1 MSKSVKRALVTGA
14 GRGLGRHLTQGLLDR
29 GWQVLACQRD
39 QHDEGPPQ
47 HPALTVLQLEQ
58 GNADSIR
65 ALARAV
71 AEHSLD
77 LLLINAA
84 VRGDTGGLPGFSASD
99 FLDVMAIN
107 VAGPMLLVQ
116 SLIAQMPNSGKIA
129 FISSRAGS
137 IAEGAD
143 PDGDYSYCASKAA
156 LNRLMVKLADDYPQT
171 FLALHPGWL
180 RTDMGGLDAELD
192 PAVSADALLD
202 LIERA
207 RSADS
212 GTFRAWNGESVRW

>member
-14 GRGLGRHLTQGLLDR
+14 GRGLGWHLTLGLLSR

-39 QHDEGPPQ
+39 PPKHGLAQ
-47 HPALTVLQLEQ
+47 HPALTILPLDQ
-58 GNADSIR
+58 GSPESISE
-65 ALARAV
+65 LARAV
-71 AEHSLD
+71 AEQPLD

-84 VRGDTGGLPGFSASD
+84 VRGDTGGLSSFSARD
-99 FLDVMAIN
+99 FLEVMTIN

-116 SLIAQMPNSGKIA
+116 SLIAQMPSSGKIA

-137 IAEGAD
+137 MSEGAD

-156 LNRLMVKLADDYPQT
+156 LNRLIVKLADDCPQI

-180 RTDMGGLDAELD
+180 KTDMGGLGAELD

-202 LIERA
+202 LIEMA
-207 RSADS
+207 TSADS
-212 GTFRAWNGESVRW
+212 GTFRAWNGDRVRW

>member
-1 MSKSVKRALVTGA
+1 MSKNARRALVTGA

-39 QHDEGPPQ
+39 RQEQGPRR
-47 HPALTVLQLEQ
+47 HPALTVLPLDQ
-58 GNADSIR
+58 GDPVSICE
-65 ALARAV
+65 LARAV
-71 AEHSLD
+71 AEQPLD

-84 VRGDTGGLPGFSASD
+84 VRGDTYGLPGFSAHD

-116 SLIAQMPNSGKIA
+116 SLIAKMPTSGKIA

-137 IAEGAD
+137 LAEGAD

-156 LNRLMVKLADDYPQT
+156 LNRLMVKLADDYPQV

-180 RTDMGGLDAELD
+180 KTDMGGPGAELD
-192 PAVSADALLD
+192 PVVSADALLA
-202 LIERA
+202 LIEKA
-207 RSADS
+207 TCSDS
-212 GTFRAWNGESVRW
+212 GTFRAWNGETVGW

>member
-1 MSKSVKRALVTGA
+1 MSKSAKRALVTGA
-14 GRGLGRHLTQGLLDR
+14 GRGLGWHLTQGLLGR
-29 GWQVLACQRD
+29 GWQVLACWRD
-39 QHDEGPPQ
+39 PPEQGQAQ
-47 HPALTVLQLEQ
+47 HPALTVLPLDQ
-58 GNADSIR
+58 GNPASIC

-71 AEHSLD
+71 AAQPLD

-84 VRGDTGGLPGFSASD
+84 IRGNTGGLPDFSASD
-99 FLDVMAIN
+99 FLEVMTIN

-116 SLIAQMPNSGKIA
+116 NLIAQMPNSGKIA

-156 LNRLMVKLADDYPQT
+156 LNRLIVKLADDYPQI

-180 RTDMGGLDAELD
+180 KTDMGGLDAELD
-192 PAVSADALLD
+192 PAVSADALLE
-202 LIERA
+202 LIEKA
-207 RSADS
+207 TYAES